1 MEAFGLA
8 AGVLQVAGFGAEVGS
23 TLLRCAKKLHNA
35 SKELESIAGQV
46 ETTALSL
53 KRVDALLKD
62 PATKALHTPK
72 LYEDTNTVSQGCHE
86 VFRELDKSVKAY
98 ETKSASGKM
107 RFLSK
112 TKWLFDSDR
121 LAELGQVLRRYND
134 VLHLMV
140 SVMTIVEGRRAAYA
154 SLWYCLAAE
163 TDMIIAPK
171 TNCRHWR
178 PIFGSWHFQTWTF
191 PTPTKHWPKR

>member
-23 TLLRCAKKLHNA
+23 TLWRCAKKLHNA
-35 SKELESIAGQV
+35 SKELESIAGRV

-53 KRVDALLKD
+53 RRVDELLKD

-72 LYEDTNTVSQGCHE
+72 LYDDTNTVSQGCHE

-98 ETKSASGKM
+98 EAKSTSGTM
-107 RFLSK
+107 RLLSR
-112 TKWLFDSDR
+112 TKWLFDSGR
-121 LAELGQVLRRYND
+121 LEELGQVLRRYND

-140 SVMTIVEGRRAAYA
+140 SVMTIVEGRRAAYV
-154 SLWYCLAAE
+154 SFC
-163 TDMIIAPK
+163 
-171 TNCRHWR
+171 
-178 PIFGSWHFQTWTF
+178 
-191 PTPTKHWPKR
+191 

>member
-8 AGVLQVAGFGAEVGS
+8 AGVLQVASFGAEVGS
-23 TLLRCAKKLHNA
+23 TLWKCAKKFHNA
-35 SKELESIAGQV
+35 SKELESIASQV

-53 KRVDALLKD
+53 KRVDELLKD

-72 LYEDTNTVSQGCHE
+72 LYDDTNTVSQGCHD

-98 ETKSASGKM
+98 ELKSTPGKM
-107 RFLSK
+107 RFLSR
-112 TKWLFDSDR
+112 TKWLFDSGR

-140 SVMTIVEGRRAAYA
+140 SVMTIVEGRRAAYV
-154 SLWYCLAAE
+154 SFCEHLAAA
-163 TDMIIAPK
+163 TKMLIVPK

-178 PIFGSWHFQTWTF
+178 PIFGSWHYRTRTSL
-191 PTPTKHWPKR
+191 TPIRL

>member
-23 TLLRCAKKLHNA
+23 TLWRCAKKLHNA
-35 SKELESIAGQV
+35 SKELEVIAGHV

-53 KRVDALLKD
+53 GRVDELLKD

-98 ETKSASGKM
+98 EAKSTSGRMKFM
-107 RFLSK
+107 SR
-112 TKWLFDSDR
+112 TKWLLDSDR

-140 SVMTIVEGRRAAYA
+140 SVMTIVEGRRAAYVPLY
-154 SLWYCLAAE
+154 SLLAIKAD
-163 TDMIIAPK
+163 TTTAPK

-178 PIFGSWHFQTWTF
+178 PIFESWHCRTKTF
-191 PTPTKHWPKR
+191 PTATRL

>member
-35 SKELESIAGQV
+35 SKEIESIARQV
-46 ETTALSL
+46 ETTSLSL
-53 KRVDALLKD
+53 KRVDELLRD

-86 VFRELDKSVKAY
+86 VFRELDKSVKEY
-98 ETKSASGKM
+98 EAKSTPGKM
-107 RFLSK
+107 RFVLR

-140 SVMTIVEGRRAAYA
+140 SVMTIVEGRRAAYV
-154 SLWYCLAAE
+154 SL
-163 TDMIIAPK
+163 
-171 TNCRHWR
+171 
-178 PIFGSWHFQTWTF
+178 Q
-191 PTPTKHWPKR
+191 

>member
-23 TLLRCAKKLHNA
+23 TLWRCAKKLQNA

-53 KRVDALLKD
+53 KRVDELLKD

-72 LYEDTNTVSQGCHE
+72 LYEDTNIVSQGCHD
-86 VFRELDKSVKAY
+86 VFRELDTSVKAY
-98 ETKSASGKM
+98 EAKSTKGKM
-107 RFLSK
+107 RILSR
-112 TKWLFDSDR
+112 TKWLFDSGR
-121 LAELGQVLRRYND
+121 LTELGQVLRRYND

-140 SVMTIVEGRRAAYA
+140 SVMTIVEGRRAA
-154 SLWYCLAAE
+154 
-163 TDMIIAPK
+163 
-171 TNCRHWR
+171 
-178 PIFGSWHFQTWTF
+178 
-191 PTPTKHWPKR
+191 